1 MAVFS
6 CKEGVMPRTGRK
18 ENLKPV
24 KSVEEAREKGAKGGK
39 KSGEV
44 RRKNKSLREALRF
57 LLQER
62 YEYAGET
69 VDGFELLAIKTF
81 EQAQNGSVKAFEVIR
96 DSIGEKPTE
105 VHAFEEGGVQDIQ
118 ITFVD
123 KSDASK
129 KLKGDPKIVGESSP
143 TIEVP

>member
-1 MAVFS
+1 MAD
-6 CKEGVMPRTGRK
+6 KKKGRD
-18 ENLKPV
+18 NLKVPT
-24 KSVEEAREKGAKGGK
+24 SEEARKYGAKGGK

-44 RRKNKSLREALRF
+44 RRQNKSLRQALRY

-62 YEYAGET
+62 YEKDGERL
-69 VDGFELLAIKTF
+69 DGFEIIATKVF
-81 EQAQNGSVKAFEVIR
+81 EQALAGNVKAFEVTH
-96 DSIGEKPTE
+96 DSSGEKPTE

-123 KSDASK
+123 KSDATK
-129 KLKGDPKIVGESSP
+129 KFKGDPKIVGESSP

>member
-1 MAVFS
+1 
-6 CKEGVMPRTGRK
+6 MPRTGRK

-39 KSGEV
+39 RSGEV
-44 RRKNKSLREALRF
+44 RRQNKSLRQALRY
-57 LLQER
+57 LLQEG
-62 YEYAGET
+62 YEKDGKT
-69 VDGFELLAIKTF
+69 LDGFEIIATKVF
-81 EQAQNGSVKAFEVIR
+81 EQALAGNVKAFEVIR

-105 VHAFEEGGVQDIQ
+105 VHAFEEGNVQDIQ

-123 KSDASK
+123 KSNANK
-129 KLKGDPKIVGESSP
+129 RLETDPKIVGESSP

>member
-1 MAVFS
+1 
-6 CKEGVMPRTGRK
+6 MPRTGRK

-44 RRKNKSLREALRF
+44 RRQNKSLRQALRY
-57 LLQER
+57 LLQEG
-62 YEYAGET
+62 YEKDGET
-69 VDGFELLAIKTF
+69 LDGFEIIATKVF
-81 EQAQNGSVKAFEVIR
+81 EQALAGNVKAFEVIR

-123 KSDASK
+123 KSDATK
-129 KLKGDPKIVGESSP
+129 KLNGDPKIVGESSP

>member
-1 MAVFS
+1 ME
-6 CKEGVMPRTGRK
+6 KTRK
-18 ENLKPV
+18 GSENLKVPT
-24 KSVEEAREKGAKGGK
+24 SEEARRYGQKGGQ
-39 KSGEV
+39 KSGEA

-123 KSDASK
+123 KSNPEN
-129 KLKGDPKIVGESSP
+129 KLKTDPKIVGEKSP
-143 TIEVP
+143 TIEVK

>member
-1 MAVFS
+1 MAD
-6 CKEGVMPRTGRK
+6 KKKGRD
-18 ENLKPV
+18 NLKVPT
-24 KSVEEAREKGAKGGK
+24 SEQAREYGAKGGK

-44 RRKNKSLREALRF
+44 RRQNKSLRQALRF
-57 LLQER
+57 LLQEG
-62 YEYAGET
+62 YEKDGKT
-69 VDGFELLAIKTF
+69 LDGFEIIATKVF
-81 EQAQNGSVKAFEVIR
+81 EQALAGNVKAFEVIR

-123 KSDASK
+123 KSNATK
-129 KLKGDPKIVGESSP
+129 RLETDPKIVGESSP